1 MTEILSNSLHIF
13 SFSLS
18 CQLMFLP
25 AFGADQ
31 RRIYLLLCGYSDSSD
46 AIYTLLY
53 WLNNNLILRH
63 KTVREKITRGMRS
76 AFQRSLRNDF
86 WATENLSSFHTLRCV
101 FPLSSC
107 CRRLQPPPHC
117 PHSTLTNRHTKIT
130 DTHLTALSQE
140 HQQTLR
146 RLQIEDIAKMNT
158 KPRGWKLRLDIT
170 SSQGLNSEL
179 NASASMSVC
188 TFLFVAKMTSL

>member
-1 MTEILSNSLHIF
+1 M
-13 SFSLS
+13 
-18 CQLMFLP
+18 P
-25 AFGADQ
+25 ADVSASIWC
-31 RRIYLLLCGYSDSSD
+31 RPKENLLV
-46 AIYTLLY
+46 TLTHQTLFTLY
-53 WLNNNLILRH
+53 CIDNNNLILRH

-158 KPRGWKLRLDIT
+158 KPRGWKLRPDIT